1 MKGQAES
8 AVGSAE
14 LEKLK
19 TDLKTSLD
27 EKAQLE
33 VRLSQAQKDCE
44 LRSFK
49 TRTEEQIAEYTAAT
63 KELKDE
69 YDTNSA
75 KLRTES
81 NPALLFEFS
90 MKNQAIKNRLLK
102 DISSLRRSLEE
113 SKLSS
118 GLKNTYTKQT
128 ESLLATLNL
137 INLEQFIKRAQES
150 SLIPREREEA
160 YAKRIAA
167 IQDELKAV
175 RLNLRDKQ
183 KNCMLN

>member
-1 MKGQAES
+1 M
-8 AVGSAE
+8 
-14 LEKLK
+14 
-19 TDLKTSLD
+19 
-27 EKAQLE
+27 
-33 VRLSQAQKDCE
+33 
-44 LRSFK
+44 
-49 TRTEEQIAEYTAAT
+49 
-63 KELKDE
+63 
-69 YDTNSA
+69 
-75 KLRTES
+75 
-81 NPALLFEFS
+81 
-90 MKNQAIKNRLLK
+90 
-102 DISSLRRSLEE
+102 RRSLEE

-175 RLNLRDKQ
+175 RAEILGQTKELHAQLEKTNKELRSSLRAVSKG
-183 KNCMLN
+183 NPITR